1 MPGTAAGLWGPGFS
15 RGALSVPNKIAP
27 LPPLPRVLGPPTR
40 PSRLPPAHGRLS
52 SSVRTFS
59 GHKRHSWGHRIAN
72 PHLQTG
78 FPAGMSTAST
88 RMPNGAGGHPAPW
101 RDAQGHTTPRVPPAR
116 TSARCSPAKALGF
129 GEEPR
134 VVAAG
139 RLLPPWKQEKPRR
152 GDSDATLWAGAEG
165 PPSARG
171 PRQREA
177 PTCEEGPHLCAHA
190 FGFHAELDSEHFPEL

>member
-1 MPGTAAGLWGPGFS
+1 MAREDTQRPGE
-15 RGALSVPNKIAP
+15 
-27 LPPLPRVLGPPTR
+27 TR
-40 PSRLPPAHGRLS
+40 RDTRLPACLLPGRQL
-52 SSVRTFS
+52 
-59 GHKRHSWGHRIAN
+59 
-72 PHLQTG
+72 
-78 FPAGMSTAST
+78 
-88 RMPNGAGGHPAPW
+88 
-101 RDAQGHTTPRVPPAR
+101 DAVPPKP
-116 TSARCSPAKALGF
+116 SAPRF

-152 GDSDATLWAGAEG
+152 GDSDATVWAGAEG

-177 PTCEEGPHLCAHA
+177 PTCEEGPHLCALA